1 MLQQEGSLCAQH
13 CLNALLQGPYF
24 TPVELGSLA
33 QQMDDEERLRMAEC
47 GEESEEYQRFL
58 QQPSGNMDDSGYFSV
73 QVISSALEVWGLELV
88 PYTSTEQ
95 RAREACT
102 TPNKMQ
108 AFICNYKDHWF
119 TIRRLGNQWF
129 NLNSLLARPELISD
143 TYLALFLAQLQQE
156 GYSIFVVFG
165 DLPECEADNLL
176 KIKPAVPY
184 VKVGVVP
191 KKIDEEDLQKALAMS
206 LNSANN
212 ENKNCQSSAAQC
224 SNVEDDRELQKALR
238 LSLQQFDDEDSD
250 SEDAQLRKALK
261 LSLECRS
268 NTPSTPS
275 TPCSEL
281 EREEI
286 RRRRLAFIEKNAA
299 SCPGKSDGL

>member
-1 MLQQEGSLCAQH
+1 
-13 CLNALLQGPYF
+13 
-24 TPVELGSLA
+24 
-33 QQMDDEERLRMAEC
+33 MAEC

-95 RAREACT
+95 RARDACN

-129 NLNSLLARPELISD
+129 NLNSLLSRPELISD

-156 GYSIFVVFG
+156 GYCIFVVFG

-191 KKIDEEDLQKALAMS
+191 KKIEEEDLQKALALS
-206 LNSANN
+206 LNSQNI
-212 ENKNCQSSAAQC
+212 EDTNCTPA
-224 SNVEDDRELQKALR
+224 SNSVLVEDDRELQKALR
-238 LSLQQFDDEDSD
+238 LSLQQFDDDDDSD

-261 LSLECRS
+261 MSLECRS
-268 NTPSTPS
+268 NTPSAPS
-275 TPCSEL
+275 TPCSEQD
-281 EREEI
+281 REEV
-286 RRRRLAFIEKNAA
+286 RRRRLAFIEKNMA
-299 SCPGKSDGL
+299 SCSNKADGL